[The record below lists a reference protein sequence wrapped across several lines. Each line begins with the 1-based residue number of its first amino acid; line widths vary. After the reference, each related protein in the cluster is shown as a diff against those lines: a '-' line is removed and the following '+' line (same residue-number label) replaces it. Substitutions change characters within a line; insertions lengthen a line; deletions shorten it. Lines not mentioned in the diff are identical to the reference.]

1 MSSVAMALES
11 AKEEIMIADWWLS
24 PEIHL
29 KRPVF
34 EGNQWRL
41 DAVLLRKAVKH
52 FHLSQVDFNL
62 KSFSLTGG
70 RRTNLHPFI
79 QRSGIGPGHQ
89 FVLQQEAALL
99 QAPKH

>member
-34 EGNQWRL
+34 EGNHWRL
-41 DAVLLRKAVKH
+41 DAVLHRKAVKH
-52 FHLSQVDFNL
+52 FHFINVGFNL
-62 KSFSLTGG
+62 TS
-70 RRTNLHPFI
+70 PFFLD
-79 QRSGIGPGHQ
+79 RSKAYESTFFYTKKWNWP
-89 FVLQQEAALL
+89 
-99 QAPKH
+99 